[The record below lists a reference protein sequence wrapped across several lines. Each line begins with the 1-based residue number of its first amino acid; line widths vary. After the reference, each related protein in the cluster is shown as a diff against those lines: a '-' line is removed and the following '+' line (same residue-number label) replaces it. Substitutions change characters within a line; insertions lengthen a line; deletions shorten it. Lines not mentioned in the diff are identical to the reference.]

1 MSDPDP
7 YPKVVYPGEIGPG
20 AGYGSEK
27 FQLLLSAISNCA
39 VPLVH
44 QLIQQEPGLVREKGW
59 HGQTALHKAC
69 LCGDWSVS
77 YLLLEGGS
85 DPNAR
90 NEFDETPV
98 HYACKRG
105 LAQIVHLIIQRG
117 GNLDTVDK
125 NGKTAAHHAAQTGS
139 VYVMKY
145 LEMNGVNFNAVDK
158 NLQTP
163 LHICCVHGH
172 VDAFKFLI
180 KAERTNLTQV
190 DGDGNTV
197 LHIVAREG
205 HPYLCW
211 ELLVV
216 TGCGPLHLT
225 NREGFTP
232 VDLAAQRNK
241 YGHKEITPLLQWLA
255 KKDKNYV
262 PRGPVLTWWW
272 LLFMPAVLYATIA
285 LSAHYLLPDHQGMVY
300 FAGMILLILSL
311 LRHNHRIYDI
321 SRWPDP
327 VFAGTFF
334 AGVLHTAILQLF
346 YLLPNCNEYPTFNVI
361 ATLLGF
367 VMIYMYIKV
376 LRSDPGAA
384 TESVRDQESGRPMTL
399 IDLCVPQRK
408 TDQFCTSC
416 EIVRAPR
423 TKHCRLCERCFENMD
438 HHCLFLLTCVAK
450 KNHAL
455 FCWFIISCMV
465 SMTLFLVHCAFYTYR
480 TYAGQTWS
488 HMFYSMFW
496 SECWVLSL
504 IAMNAV
510 SIIWGINL
518 LRFQLALVSKG
529 VTTVFM
535 RKTKS
540 ALTNQERLVNI
551 LYFLMGRKPFAE
563 DPLICSQDTQFV

>member
-1 MSDPDP
+1 
-7 YPKVVYPGEIGPG
+7 
-20 AGYGSEK
+20 
-27 FQLLLSAISNCA
+27 
-39 VPLVH
+39 
-44 QLIQQEPGLVREKGW
+44 
-59 HGQTALHKAC
+59 
-69 LCGDWSVS
+69 
-77 YLLLEGGS
+77 
-85 DPNAR
+85 
-90 NEFDETPV
+90 
-98 HYACKRG
+98 
-105 LAQIVHLIIQRG
+105 
-117 GNLDTVDK
+117 
-125 NGKTAAHHAAQTGS
+125 
-139 VYVMKY
+139 
-145 LEMNGVNFNAVDK
+145 
-158 NLQTP
+158 
-163 LHICCVHGH
+163 
-172 VDAFKFLI
+172 
-180 KAERTNLTQV
+180 
-190 DGDGNTV
+190 
-197 LHIVAREG
+197 
-205 HPYLCW
+205 
-211 ELLVV
+211 
-216 TGCGPLHLT
+216 
-225 NREGFTP
+225 
-232 VDLAAQRNK
+232 
-241 YGHKEITPLLQWLA
+241 
-255 KKDKNYV
+255 
-262 PRGPVLTWWW
+262 
-272 LLFMPAVLYATIA
+272 MPAVLYATIA

-311 LRHNHRIYDI
+311 LRHNHRIYHI